1 MGCRLPINLINNNNN
16 KFVESSKDK
25 IIINIF
31 YSIIPFKFALLSF
44 MCSIWLMIWGFLF
57 CPISYGNIY
66 IYISKIQL
74 NINKKTKVQK
84 NTSIANKEH
93 SIIIII
99 IISVEKQGTQC
110 WKLDI
115 GDHFFFVEKNIGDHL
130 IIQRKS
136 SGGHLI
142 YIRNQI

>member
-1 MGCRLPINLINNNNN
+1 MGCRLPINLINNNNK
-16 KFVESSKDK
+16 KFVEYSSKDK

-44 MCSIWLMIWGFLF
+44 MCTIWLMIWGFLF

-99 IISVEKQGTQC
+99 IIIISVEKQGTQC

-115 GDHFFFVEKNIGDHL
+115 GDHFFFCWEKHRWPLNYSA
-130 IIQRKS
+130 KE
-136 SGGHLI
+136 
-142 YIRNQI
+142 